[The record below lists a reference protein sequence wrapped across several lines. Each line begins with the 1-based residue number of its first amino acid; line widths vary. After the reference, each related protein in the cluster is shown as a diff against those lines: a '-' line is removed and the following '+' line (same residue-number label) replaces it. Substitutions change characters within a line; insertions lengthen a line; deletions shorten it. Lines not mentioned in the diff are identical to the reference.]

1 MGDPQMTMVDDSATK
16 LRLKCKPW
24 DSLTLLSGCAC
35 AFDSGQLPD
44 QLVRQTWGWS
54 SLRELLWHEVCSE
67 YDARHFLAHSLR
79 RGGSMSADF
88 SRFKDLWL
96 AEENNHYL
104 GFRRLYQR
112 LTLMSET
119 RLDRQL
125 MDRAVSFHSM
135 DFVVDEFST
144 CVLLAYDEM
153 VTSRAYPLDYPI
165 YDSFGD
171 AALSRWIRKVCRDE
185 VYHCCNVVAVLRR
198 NHLERFDEIPSLIDE
213 IADASPKSAAYG
225 GTFALDHQ
233 GFPKELLGKA
243 KAVVI
248 KMLARPRGSP

>member
-119 RLDRQL
+119 RLTANSWIGQSRFT
-125 MDRAVSFHSM
+125 RWTSS
-135 DFVVDEFST
+135 ST
-144 CVLLAYDEM
+144 SSAPASC
-153 VTSRAYPLDYPI
+153 SRTT
-165 YDSFGD
+165 
-171 AALSRWIRKVCRDE
+171 RW
-185 VYHCCNVVAVLRR
+185 
-198 NHLERFDEIPSLIDE
+198 
-213 IADASPKSAAYG
+213 
-225 GTFALDHQ
+225 
-233 GFPKELLGKA
+233 
-243 KAVVI
+243 
-248 KMLARPRGSP
+248 